1 MYGMVDVVAAA
12 AAWSAAVWLALWRAY
27 GGLCGCC
34 GARALNRGRLGSGR
48 AVILWS
54 GPRRPAV
61 LAACDPSIVEWAVIA
76 TTAIVQD
83 VWRLYPCVRD
93 VIRTYM
99 CGSGSGVAAVAI
111 AVDRETADA
120 SRGLKWPEKQ

>member
-1 MYGMVDVVAAA
+1 MVHLVAAA
-12 AAWSAAVWLALWRAY
+12 AWWSAAAWPALWCAY

-34 GARALNRGRLGSGR
+34 GARARNRGRLGSGR
-48 AVILWS
+48 AVILRS

-61 LAACDPSIVEWAVIA
+61 LAACDPSIVERAVLA
-76 TTAIVQD
+76 AISMVQD
-83 VWRLYPCVRD
+83 VSQLYPYVRD
-93 VIRTYM
+93 EMRTHI

-111 AVDRETADA
+111 AVDRKTADA